1 MDNLSPFQ
9 TGNLTNSR
17 REFIEKSGV
26 SIALSFFGIGFFTS
40 CSDSAD
46 MNPNP
51 SGGTPPKDASG
62 NTGIMVSGNTI
73 TVDLKIQTGLNMSGG
88 WLLINNAKVLVSKVG
103 GTFVALT
110 SVCTHSGCD
119 TNWSFTNSTYN
130 CSCHGSKFDAQG
142 NVVSGPATNPLKVYS
157 TEVNGDVLTI
167 KK

>member
-1 MDNLSPFQ
+1 MDNFSPFQ
-9 TGNLTNSR
+9 TGKLTKSR

-26 SIALSFFGIGFFTS
+26 SIALSVFGMGFFTA
-40 CSDSAD
+40 CTDSAD
-46 MNPNP
+46 MNPVP

-73 TVDLKIQTGLNMSGG
+73 TVDLKIQTGLKLSGG
-88 WLLINNAKVLVSKVG
+88 WLLINTAKVLVSKVG
-103 GTFVALT
+103 ESFVALT
-110 SVCTHSGCD
+110 SVCTHEGCD

-142 NVVSGPATNPLKVYS
+142 NVVSGPATTPLKVYE
-157 TEVNGDVLTI
+157 TELSGEILTI